1 MMQQLIEDICN
12 SLKQGQDLVMATI
25 LSKQG
30 SAPRSAGTRM
40 LVHPDG
46 RISGTIGGGWVEA
59 QIQQRAKALFEQT
72 RSGAMDTVQDSATIR
87 RFILDSKIYA
97 EMDMVCGGNVS
108 ILTEYVAAD
117 QENIALF
124 SRFLDHLKGQTTC
137 FLVNRLDKGVDNDS
151 EAGFRLQRCVV
162 SGLEKDGIVSQHGT
176 LSLGDRALAELI
188 TESRKMRSPGV
199 IEVDKETY
207 FLEPAQF
214 NGTLYIF
221 GAGHLGVETARL
233 AHKVGFRTMVLDDR
247 SEFANQERFPHAEV
261 HVVENLARCFDS
273 LDIGPDSFIT
283 VMTRGHLFDRQILE
297 QALKTDAQYIGMI
310 GSRSK
315 REAIYAYLLEE
326 GVSQA
331 RLDEI
336 YSPIGLS
343 IGAQTPEEIAV
354 SIVAELIQARFKGKS
369 SPEKSG
375 TK

>member
-1 MMQQLIEDICN
+1 MMQRLIEDICN
-12 SLKQGQDLVMATI
+12 GLENGQDLVMATI

-30 SAPRSAGTRM
+30 SAPRAAGTRM
-40 LVHPDG
+40 VVHPDG

-59 QIQQRAKALFEQT
+59 QIQEKAKTLFEET
-72 RSGAMDTVQDSATIR
+72 RSGALDAIRDSAVIR

-117 QENIALF
+117 PENIALF
-124 SRFLDHLKGQTTC
+124 SRLLDYLKEQTAC
-137 FLVNRLDKGVDNDS
+137 FLVNRLDNGVDKDS
-151 EAGFRLQRCVV
+151 ETGFRLQRCVV
-162 SGLEKDGIVSQHGT
+162 SGIEKDGIVSQHGT
-176 LSLGDRALAELI
+176 LSLGESALAQLI
-188 TESRKMRSPGV
+188 TESRKMRSPGL
-199 IEVDKETY
+199 ITVDGETY
-207 FLEPAQF
+207 LIEPARF
-214 NGTLYIF
+214 NGTLYIC
-221 GAGHLGVETARL
+221 GAGHLGVETAAL
-233 AHKVGFRTMVLDDR
+233 AHKVGFRTVVLDDR
-247 SEFANQERFPHAEV
+247 GEFANRERFPHAEV
-261 HVVENLARCFDS
+261 HVVEDLGNCFDA
-273 LDIGPDSFIT
+273 LTMGPDSFIII
-283 VMTRGHLFDRQILE
+283 MTRGHLFDRQILE

-326 GVSQA
+326 GFSQA

-369 SPEKSG
+369 SLKKGG